1 MKSFLTILLV
11 TSYIGVAVFGFL
23 GMHHKGAHGNGGC
36 IASAARGMDCPK
48 EAGPIDLETFHLD
61 AFRSFSLATLGESIT
76 SMLSLAFAS
85 LFFLSLVF
93 PAAFFRPL
101 QFVFYRQRFRRFFSR
116 EQQALI
122 RWLALHENSPSFQ

>member
-23 GMHHKGAHGNGGC
+23 GMHHKGAHGDGGC
-36 IASAARGMDCPK
+36 IASTARGMDCPK

-61 AFRSFSLATLGESIT
+61 AFKSFSLATFGENIAST
-76 SMLSLAFAS
+76 LSLAFAS
-85 LFFLSLVF
+85 LFFLCLVF

-101 QFVFYRQRFRRFFSR
+101 QFVFYRQRFRGSFSR
-116 EQQALI
+116 ERQALI
-122 RWLALHENSPSFQ
+122 RWLALHENSPSF